1 MTTDHSPPLSLNS
14 VVTLNVGGTQFV
26 TTRQTLLKDQ
36 ASMLAKMFDPA
47 SPLQPGV
54 MIDGAYFIDRDPKY
68 FRYVLNYLRCGQL
81 LMDSDISLEAIK
93 CEASYFGLVNLE
105 EELNQRIGLEED
117 KSEDLDP
124 QKKSD
129 VDKIQAA
136 LSQES
141 HELSEAEIKKAAL
154 LAWEG
159 HLTSVENMTIMN
171 KSITDIPRDHMEKL
185 ASIVTET
192 VWIDNMTHGD
202 QLGSILASVK
212 CSVLALY
219 NMRLNQAEKRALVT
233 AMRDRVQTVELYN
246 ETLDIEELNRYDGQG
261 RCSVLWVETDFTRVW
276 YRDRLRGWAADKG
289 WTVTRDNDRRLEIKR
304 L

>member
-136 LSQES
+136 WSSES
-141 HELSEAEIKKAAL
+141 HQPSAEIKKAAL

-159 HLTSVENMTIMN
+159 HLTSVEFMTIMD

-185 ASIVTET
+185 ASIITRSVGI
-192 VWIDNMTHGD
+192 VSMTHAD

-212 CSVLALY
+212 CPVLGLC
-219 NMRLNQAEKRALVT
+219 NMRLNQAETRALVN
-233 AMRDRVQTVELYN
+233 AMRDRVEAVGLVSV
-246 ETLDIEELNRYDGQG
+246 TLDIGEITQYDGQG
-261 RCSVLWVETDFTRVW
+261 RCSVLVGYNRNRDWV
-276 YRDRLRGWAADKG
+276 RGWAAHKG
-289 WTVTRDNDRRLEIKR
+289 WTVTEDDNMRLEIKR

>member
-1 MTTDHSPPLSLNS
+1 MTTDHSPPVSLNS

-26 TTRQTLLKDQ
+26 TTRQTLLKDP

-81 LMDSDISLEAIK
+81 VIDSDISLEAIK

-105 EELNQRIGLEED
+105 EELNERIGLEKD
-117 KSEDLDP
+117 KSEELDP

-129 VDKIQAA
+129 VAKIQAA

-141 HELSEAEIKKAAL
+141 HELSEAEIKRAAL

-159 HLTSVENMTIMN
+159 HLTSVENMRIVNM
-171 KSITDIPRDHMEKL
+171 SITDIPRDHMEKL

-212 CSVLALY
+212 CPVLGLC
-219 NMRLNQAEKRALVT
+219 NMRLNQAETRALVT
-233 AMRDRVQTVELYN
+233 AMRYRVETVGLYN
-246 ETLDIEELNRYDGQG
+246 ETLDIEELTRYDGQG
-261 RCSVLWVETDFTRVW
+261 RCSVLWVETDNTRVR